1 MSHPEKNDNVRKLS
15 VFLRESR
22 MRAGLSQAQV
32 ARKLGYGTAQFISN
46 WERGVSEPPLK
57 ALKVLAKIYSVSVD
71 EIFEIVL
78 KSTIQKVTDD
88 LKAKFKDTK

>member
-1 MSHPEKNDNVRKLS
+1 MSHPEKNNKVRPLS

-32 ARKLGYGTAQFISN
+32 ARKLRYGTAQFVSN

-57 ALKVLAKIYSVSVD
+57 ALKTLAKIYSISAD
-71 EIFEIVL
+71 ELFEIVL
-78 KSTIQKVTDD
+78 QSTIEKVAADMRT
-88 LKAKFKDTK
+88 KFKQVL